1 MIQLFDSENKFWQ
14 FFSKLADVACLSFLW
29 FLTSLP
35 LVTLGAATA
44 SFYDFTMRQAQN
56 IEGTVLRAYFR
67 SFRRHFHRGTLLG
80 LGLFAGMLFF
90 AADLLAAWNFYLAR
104 GGLLGIALMGVV
116 GCCALVF
123 LCCSFYLYPLLT
135 VYDLPWKELL
145 LNSFFLS
152 IGNLHVTITLAVL
165 LILAAVGIF
174 FLSGLF
180 FIWIGM
186 YIFFSSY
193 FLYGVFLRCP
203 WLGMEESQ
211 NGGEDGGNSSGAGSA
226 PQGDEMWLV

>member
-1 MIQLFDSENKFWQ
+1 M
-14 FFSKLADVACLSFLW
+14 
-29 FLTSLP
+29 
-35 LVTLGAATA
+35 
-44 SFYDFTMRQAQN
+44 
-56 IEGTVLRAYFR
+56 
-67 SFRRHFHRGTLLG
+67 
-80 LGLFAGMLFF
+80 
-90 AADLLAAWNFYLAR
+90 
-104 GGLLGIALMGVV
+104 
-116 GCCALVF
+116 
-123 LCCSFYLYPLLT
+123 
-135 VYDLPWKELL
+135 
-145 LNSFFLS
+145 
-152 IGNLHVTITLAVL
+152 L